1 MIQLFGFWRS
11 LATYRVRIALNL
23 KGVMIPETMIDLDLG
38 DQHAPAYRHINPM
51 GAVPALILEDGT
63 VLTQSMAI
71 LEWLEET
78 ETLPKLLPTSPA
90 ARARA
95 RALCAITVADTHPL
109 IVPRVQK
116 FLGQSWDEPTR
127 LDWNRHWLTQGL
139 MAYEQQVGHDRFCCG
154 DMPGLA
160 DICLA
165 SHVAGSQRFGVDLTP
180 YTNVGRIHDACMAMP
195 EFARA
200 HPLRQPG
207 ADRPDA
213 APSQASGDEKR

>member
-23 KGVMIPETMIDLDLG
+23 KGIMIPETMVDLDRG
-38 DQHAPAYRHINPM
+38 DQHAPGFRRINPM
-51 GAVPALILEDGT
+51 GAVPALITEDGT

-78 ETLPKLLPTSPA
+78 ESLPKLLPSSPA

-116 FLGQSWDEPTR
+116 VLAKSWDEPVR
-127 LDWNRHWLTQGL
+127 LDWNRHWFTQGL
-139 MAYEQQVGHDRFCCG
+139 EAYELQVGDAPFCCG
-154 DMPGLA
+154 DTPGLA

-165 SHVAGSQRFGVDLTP
+165 SHVAGAQRFGVDLAP
-180 YTNVGRIHDACMAMP
+180 YAAVRRIHDACMAMP

-207 ADRPDA
+207 AER
-213 APSQASGDEKR
+213 